1 MGTARKKVFVSGHV
15 QGVFFRYTCRQV
27 AEGEG
32 VDCRATNLED
42 GRVEVLL
49 EGAPDAV
56 ERVVKWCH
64 EGPEHAHVTG
74 VEVSDL

>member
-1 MGTARKKVFVSGHV
+1 MGAVRKKVFVSGRV

-27 AEGEG
+27 ADAEG
-32 VDCRATNLED
+32 VDCRAANLDD

-56 ERVVKWCH
+56 ERVIKWCH
-64 EGPEHAHVTG
+64 EGPPHAHVTG
-74 VEVSDL
+74 VEVTDA